1 MCQHIV
7 LPNLLTLSVVTLIF
21 TGLIFGEVFN
31 KPLGVTKGG
40 FQNDVYFW
48 FVIQTASF
56 WKSSKEKCLVK
67 YNDGTTVKR
76 GRDGIEYIFQETGP
90 NTFENGKFK
99 ILNIPTKLFMNNSA
113 KTYCEALGMKLPIP
127 SPKFSITF
135 FGSFFL
141 GLECINGTTYDIYSG
156 KPFLTTKIECDK
168 EVIKL
173 S

>member
-1 MCQHIV
+1 M
-7 LPNLLTLSVVTLIF
+7 
-21 TGLIFGEVFN
+21 
-31 KPLGVTKGG
+31 
-40 FQNDVYFW
+40 
-48 FVIQTASF
+48 
-56 WKSSKEKCLVK
+56 KEKCLVK

-99 ILNIPTKLFMNNSA
+99 FLNIPTKFYTNNSA
-113 KTYCEALGMKLPIP
+113 KTYCQALGMKLPIP
-127 SPKFSITF
+127 TPKFSINF
-135 FGSFFL
+135 IGSFFL
-141 GLECINGTTYDIYSG
+141 GLECVNGTTYDIYSG